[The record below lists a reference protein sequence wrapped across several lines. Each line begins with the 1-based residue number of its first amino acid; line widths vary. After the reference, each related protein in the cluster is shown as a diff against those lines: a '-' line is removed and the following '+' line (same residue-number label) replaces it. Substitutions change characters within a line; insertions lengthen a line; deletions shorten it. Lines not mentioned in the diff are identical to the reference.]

1 MNKNFRVHTNI
12 ASDTVLNVNMQQDFD
27 FLEVLSLKLRQ
38 KDAYRLHSSNYG
50 VIIGRVLANDAFGIP
65 NAKVSVFIERDTNDS
80 SDIESIY
87 PYTEIT
93 TKDKLGRRYNLLP
106 DESDDDCY
114 RVVGTFP
121 NKRLVL
127 DNDIYLD
134 VFDKYWKYTTVT
146 NQAGDYMIFGVP
158 TGSVQLH
165 VDIDLSDIGILS
177 QKPRDFEYK
186 GYNIT
191 MFDTPNQFKE
201 STNLDSLAQIFSQN
215 KSVFVYPFW
224 GDSDNGVA
232 AITRS
237 DIQIQY
243 KFEPTCVFMG
253 SIVSDND
260 GHSIGHKCAPDVD
273 NGMNDQLIGGNG
285 TIEMIRKTTDGLV
298 EEYQIQGNQLIDE
311 NGVWCYQIP
320 MNLDYI
326 GTDEYGNIVPT
337 DNPTKGIPTRTQ
349 VRFRFSKNETNEE
362 GFSRHTA
369 KYLVPM
375 NPIFSE
381 EKVIPTIDIK
391 GSEVEKMYLFGSA
404 TPESCFRDLYWNN
417 VYSVKNYIP
426 KTQVAH
432 RAYAK
437 NYSSLKGANLAE
449 DQNAVPFNKLRV
461 DIPFTFMIL
470 CILFKIVMII
480 IAFINT
486 LVCLIDSIINI
497 FYRIKKFS
505 FKVFK
510 WRIRPFGWL
519 PVPNFIG
526 CIPLSAGLS
535 EGNVAYYPGCWCKST
550 GLKYADCPDDMEGDC
565 KKVNDNSTLTDI
577 IQRNLALDFKIIKLD
592 FYQDWLNGCLYM
604 PLWYWRKR
612 KKKTFLFGLFSS
624 RAKNEYCSCNKT
636 YSRLKTYVTCN
647 IEYVD
652 NSLTATDS
660 SMPDSEKRWHKNK
673 KGQVRYRR
681 GLIKAVENKDG
692 LTAYYYVA
700 TQAVDDSTNKNPDLE
715 MEMVNPN
722 FHAVRLYATDIILL
736 GNLDPNNIYGI
747 PQFFTCLPSTTAN
760 IPAIATIEET
770 INPGEEEKESSKDI
784 GGDSEDSG
792 TTITTG
798 MDWGHNGN
806 KQTPKYKTGLF
817 MDLACTYAATRP
829 KSCINVERLS
839 EYGVNLDMTYNMA
852 YHSGGNDVKYGQ
864 FDSDGFINKLELDD
878 TENRAMFATLN
889 HIGFIPQSYQD
900 SLTSGCTTQIPDEN
914 TSYLI
919 PKFKYIYPVD
929 FDGRLKVPMDL
940 YRNSF
945 QQALYDEADQAYLTF
960 RLGAES
966 GDSMGKNS
974 ELRIRH
980 FYHDNGN
987 YDMPLYNNSFYFYFG
1002 IKKGSTAIDKF
1013 NQMFYAACYKQD
1025 KKPFTLDIDKRGRSY
1040 CPSIYKG
1047 TDGYGYIK
1055 VTLDDIRAPYTYKLY
1070 DSFGDIIIEET
1081 GMTYSQFVIGGTIN
1095 ASGDVIS
1102 NPYIKYQIPVDKK
1115 EEGKQYDEVE
1125 NPDTHKMSY
1134 YEIVDFPYGKDT
1146 SGRTSGLTNQE
1157 YILEVIDNNGKMLS
1171 EKIKLD
1177 VPKIVGEYESVRL
1190 GTKFYNINTTRI
1202 DYICHDDNKF
1212 YGIIKLKDIIVDGH
1226 KCEIT
1231 RFGNVNYDA
1240 INDKYTLDVYCV
1252 SEDFNTEVKVLLT
1265 LNIYKKDNA
1274 ETTTRRC
1281 LCDAANGLTDVS
1293 KMSIATASISCWI
1306 GLVGN
1311 DLEFYVYQPNRFL
1324 LTLTE
1329 YCNDSLVVENT
1340 STEIVN
1346 IQNGENFTATLNDM
1360 PINFMLGTFN
1370 DSNDADI
1377 AKNTNFYYPTT
1388 IEDVTS
1394 DRISGWFGVHQE
1406 NAYEFST
1413 DTNMTCDKNQ
1423 EMWEDVIDTVN
1434 DYVSKAETKRTIL
1447 RFKFE
1452 SMFSLSEATYITT
1465 DSNATFT
1472 FKAKGGVSP
1481 LLYRNVAPMYEDA
1494 NKVGTTYV
1502 LSDSWQTTCLEKAPN
1517 IVGNNYYKIT
1527 DTPSFNTTVYT
1538 ATPEYVGNY
1547 FGVFTNNGSY
1557 INNST
1562 IDGHNINVM
1571 RIPSFASVSPMN
1583 DPTPKRIGKDV
1594 TGDIDE
1600 KFKLAREKG
1609 NQTLDN
1615 DKSRN
1620 TLPYLRAM
1628 YIDRRFDFD
1637 LTVLAPVVNNTISLY
1652 KESEKDRNRVWKSG
1666 RMSGFTYNGIEMSYD
1681 KEYNVISANT
1691 PVSAG
1696 TSATGISYSACTP
1709 NKKLEY
1715 SYQYIDGD
1723 CNEIED
1729 KNAITVYND
1738 GYDNCVWSEG
1748 NSLTYNGKT
1757 FGSYA
1762 DYDNNERQVVK
1773 AFYESSIND
1782 MDIRHVYWST
1792 FNKNRLQLYTSVGPD
1807 QQTRPY
1813 QQIDGKGQASIRNA
1827 YNPYYVYAYPSGM
1840 DSLYNDDFNITNR
1853 ISSYPTK
1860 RFIDIGN
1867 LPINPTY
1874 EYIMQG
1880 CSYGMNVAN
1889 NDDGTLTAEVQ
1900 GGESMNITLEFG
1912 NAITFIPPNAD
1923 SSEYANARYEA
1934 QSNCESGYKRFF
1946 IYSVDFN
1953 FRYNEYSAENFDV
1966 YTKAPKFIKVLPYT
1980 NGIDGIGLIKTA
1992 NPSSGQSSEF
2002 NGVWGDGKTLDAAIN
2017 TVKFA
2022 EVSATTYSPWLTIFG
2037 IDTVYMQL
2045 PEDVNTNSNY
2055 KTKNGANVN
2064 GTFFVDSD
2072 DENEYITSDDT
2083 RFTGIQFIAH
2093 LKNTIQEKDVK
2104 AFTILVDREYRYQED
2119 DYLTRHLRSIETTDI
2134 YDCRDLL
2141 LTVLSGGTT
2150 ETNPPLSYVEMRV
2163 SSSANPTYDV
2173 DVPDVQVTGT
2183 GTGQNV
2189 SVSTTTESITGQD
2202 TTRLFTQ
2209 TLSFRMKFDTRSGTS
2224 VDERQCE
2231 AFADYQMMSY
2241 TFRFE
2246 NRNGDKFDI
2255 SPSSVDGKIADDG
2268 WLYVTFTVKWIQS
2281 MDIMGD
2287 ESWIRGIRNYVNC
2300 TLFARTKTNF
2310 IYKLN
2315 TFKIYY
2321 KGQYGEGMGP
2331 GGDIK
2336 TIKES
2341 MKQDTKYITLVTLC
2355 DDDD

>member
-158 TGSVQLH
+158 TSSVQVH

-510 WRIRPFGWL
+510 WRVRPFGWL
-519 PVPNFIG
+519 PVPDFIG

-550 GLKYADCPDDMEGDC
+550 GLKHADCPDDMEGDC

-577 IQRNLALDFKIIKLD
+577 IQRNLALDFKIVKLD

-624 RAKNEYCSCNKT
+624 RAKNEYCSCGKT

-647 IEYVD
+647 IGYED
-652 NSLTATDS
+652 NNLTATNS
-660 SMPDSEKRWHKNK
+660 SMPDSENRWHKNK
-673 KGQVRYRR
+673 TGQVRYKR

-770 INPGEEEKESSKDI
+770 INPEEEEKESSKDI

-817 MDLACTYAATRP
+817 MDLSCTYAATRP

-900 SLTSGCTTQIPDEN
+900 SLTNGCTTQIPDEN

-966 GDSMGKNS
+966 GRSMTDNS

-1013 NQMFYAACYKQD
+1013 NQMFYAVCYKQD

-1040 CPSIYKG
+1040 CPSIYKD
-1047 TDGYGYIK
+1047 TNGYGYIK

-1095 ASGDVIS
+1095 ASGDIIS
-1102 NPYIKYQIPVDKK
+1102 NPEVRYQIPV
-1115 EEGKQYDEVE
+1115 EENEREDGKNYYHDETT
-1125 NPDTHKMSY
+1125 NLY
-1134 YEIVDFPYGKDT
+1134 YEIVDSFYGNN
-1146 SGRTSGLTNQE
+1146 TSGLTNQE

-1190 GTKFYNINTTRI
+1190 GTKFYDINTTRI

-1226 KCEIT
+1226 KCEIA
-1231 RFGNVNYDA
+1231 RLSGGLPIENINYA
-1240 INDKYTLDVYCV
+1240 NGKYTLDVYCI
-1252 SEDFNTEVKVLLT
+1252 SEDFNTEVKVSLT
-1265 LNIYKKDNA
+1265 LNVYKQDSG
-1274 ETTTRRC
+1274 ETTTNKC
-1281 LCDAANGLTDVS
+1281 MCDNANEVPNNENMFISGTT
-1293 KMSIATASISCWI
+1293 KPYWIAYKESEKVI
-1306 GLVGN
+1306 
-1311 DLEFYVYQPNRFL
+1311 EFYVYQPNRFL

-1329 YCNDSLVVENT
+1329 YCNGSLVVENT
-1340 STEIVN
+1340 SSEIVN
-1346 IQNGENFTATLNDM
+1346 IQNGENFTATLNNM
-1360 PINFMLGTFN
+1360 PVKFMLGTLN
-1370 DSNDADI
+1370 DSSAATIANTSKLYKSTPFDAANDVNSYGWYGLHQESSYKFD
-1377 AKNTNFYYPTT
+1377 TT
-1388 IEDVTS
+1388 IE
-1394 DRISGWFGVHQE
+1394 
-1406 NAYEFST
+1406 
-1413 DTNMTCDKNQ
+1413 KNQ
-1423 EMWEDVIDTVN
+1423 EIWEDAI
-1434 DYVSKAETKRTIL
+1434 STITDSVTTPEIRRNIL
-1447 RFKFE
+1447 KFKFN
-1452 SMFSLSEATYITT
+1452 SMFNLCEGAYVTKDSSL
-1465 DSNATFT
+1465 TFT
-1472 FKAKGGVSP
+1472 YRANGGVSP
-1481 LLYRNVAPMYEDA
+1481 LLYRSAAPMYDDSTKIK
-1494 NKVGTTYV
+1494 NKYLLT
-1502 LSDSWQTTCLEKAPN
+1502 DSWQTDGNEYAPN
-1517 IVGNNYYKIT
+1517 IITSNYKKRISDGEYDFQASAGPRYNNVVYEA
-1527 DTPSFNTTVYT
+1527 DTSHLL
-1538 ATPEYVGNY
+1538 GNY
-1547 FGVFTNNGSY
+1547 FAAFTHNGSY
-1557 INNST
+1557 ISNT
-1562 IDGHNINVM
+1562 QIDGININITRV
-1571 RIPSFASVSPMN
+1571 PSFASVSPMN
-1583 DPTPKRIGKDV
+1583 GVKRLGQDKEGKITDFSWV
-1594 TGDIDE
+1594 YS
-1600 KFKLAREKG
+1600 A
-1609 NQTLDN
+1609 QTQQLEN
-1615 DKSRN
+1615 DKLRR
-1620 TLPYLRAM
+1620 TLPYVRAL
-1628 YIDRRFDFD
+1628 YVDRRFDYD
-1637 LTVLAPVVNNTISLY
+1637 LIVLAPSVNNNSISLHID
-1652 KESEKDRNRVWKSG
+1652 KGKDRIWRGGRLSG
-1666 RMSGFTYNGIEMSYD
+1666 TTYNGIEMAYD
-1681 KEYNVISANT
+1681 ENYNIISGDPHFDEALGKYTYAN
-1691 PVSAG
+1691 S
-1696 TSATGISYSACTP
+1696 
-1709 NKKLEY
+1709 NNRLEY
-1715 SYQYIDGD
+1715 SYKYDSDTGS
-1723 CNEIED
+1723 
-1729 KNAITVYND
+1729 NATTIYNYETNPIKTVWN
-1738 GYDNCVWSEG
+1738 SENSVKYLG
-1748 NSLTYNGKT
+1748 NSFGYNAEIDVTSSTITKQFYT
-1757 FGSYA
+1757 SEL
-1762 DYDNNERQVVK
+1762 YD
-1773 AFYESSIND
+1773 F
-1782 MDIRHVYWST
+1782 DIRHLYWSD
-1792 FNKNRLQLYTSVGPD
+1792 FNQNRITTYCTNGGGG
-1807 QQTRPY
+1807 
-1813 QQIDGKGQASIRNA
+1813 QQISGSGENA
-1827 YNPYYVYAYPSGM
+1827 IKNLNNPFYVYKYPSEIS
-1840 DSLYNDDFNITNR
+1840 SLYNRDFNRENAYRTPN
-1853 ISSYPTK
+1853 STGYPS
-1860 RFIDIGN
+1860 RRYLDIGN
-1867 LPINPTY
+1867 LPQTPTFSY
-1874 EYIMQG
+1874 LTQC
-1880 CSYGMNVAN
+1880 CSYGIKASNE
-1889 NDDGTLTAEVQ
+1889 DDGTIIAEAN
-1900 GGESMNITLEFG
+1900 GGESTEISIEFG
-1912 NAITFIPPNAD
+1912 KAITFIPPNAD
-1923 SSEYANARYEA
+1923 TKKYANVSYNMGTLNGGFIHFSASTASVNFKFESF
-1934 QSNCESGYKRFF
+1934 SNDY
-1946 IYSVDFN
+1946 
-1953 FRYNEYSAENFDV
+1953 FDV
-1966 YTKAPKFIKVLPYT
+1966 YTKVPKLIKVLPYIKPSND
-1980 NGIDGIGLIKTA
+1980 NGIDGIGYIKTV
-1992 NPSSGQSSEF
+1992 NPRTEF
-2002 NGVWGDGKTLDAAIN
+2002 GKWGDGKSLDAAIEDVELL
-2017 TVKFA
+2017 TFDHP
-2022 EVSATTYSPWLTIFG
+2022 TWTIFS
-2037 IDTVYMQL
+2037 ILDSDLDQTVVL
-2045 PEDVNTNSNY
+2045 PEGVKIVDNY
-2055 KTKNGANVN
+2055 ENKEKGFYGADKLL
-2064 GTFFVDSD
+2064 GKFFKEDDELGEYILSD
-2072 DENEYITSDDT
+2072 DDVFTNIVFQKENLNIRET
-2083 RFTGIQFIAH
+2083 
-2093 LKNTIQEKDVK
+2093 K
-2104 AFTILVDREYRYQED
+2104 AFTILVDREYVYQD
-2119 DYLTRHLRSIETTDI
+2119 SDNLKRHIRSIETTDI
-2134 YDCRDLL
+2134 YDCRDLFL
-2141 LTVLSGGTT
+2141 GTLIAFP
-2150 ETNPPLSYVEMRV
+2150 ENGELASYVTATSAATEV
-2163 SSSANPTYDV
+2163 YPPEVITGVTPDSEDIPTGDPSDPSSTEVVTGITSSSGETSGNTKICT
-2173 DVPDVQVTGT
+2173 QV
-2183 GTGQNV
+2183 
-2189 SVSTTTESITGQD
+2189 ITFQ
-2202 TTRLFTQ
+2202 F
-2209 TLSFRMKFDTRSGTS
+2209 KFDTNSGTS
-2224 VDERQCE
+2224 IQDRQCE
-2231 AFADYQMMSY
+2231 AFADYKMMSY
-2241 TFRFE
+2241 TFKFKIKYDYYE
-2246 NRNGDKFDI
+2246 LVPFDI
-2255 SPSSVDGKIADDG
+2255 TQYIQGNDTYIRYSIRWTEDMGIFADYGGSIDCEIYAKTKSNFSYRITNFKI
-2268 WLYVTFTVKWIQS
+2268 
-2281 MDIMGD
+2281 
-2287 ESWIRGIRNYVNC
+2287 NYV
-2300 TLFARTKTNF
+2300 
-2310 IYKLN
+2310 
-2315 TFKIYY
+2315 
-2321 KGQYGEGMGP
+2321 
-2331 GGDIK
+2331 
-2336 TIKES
+2336 S
-2341 MKQDTKYITLVTLC
+2341 QDHLPKDTMATDGTKYKTEISISL
-2355 DDDD
+2355 

>member
-158 TGSVQLH
+158 TGSVQVH

-510 WRIRPFGWL
+510 WRVRPFGWL
-519 PVPNFIG
+519 PVPDFIG

-550 GLKYADCPDDMEGDC
+550 GLKHADCPDDMEGDC

-577 IQRNLALDFKIIKLD
+577 IQRNLALDFKIVKLD

-624 RAKNEYCSCNKT
+624 RAKNEYCSCGKT

-647 IEYVD
+647 IGYED
-652 NSLTATDS
+652 NNLTATNS
-660 SMPDSEKRWHKNK
+660 SMPDSENRWHKNK
-673 KGQVRYRR
+673 TGQVRYKR

-770 INPGEEEKESSKDI
+770 INPEEEEKESSKDI

-817 MDLACTYAATRP
+817 MDLSCTYAATRP

-966 GDSMGKNS
+966 GRSMTDNS

-1013 NQMFYAACYKQD
+1013 NQMFYAVCYKQD

-1040 CPSIYKG
+1040 CPSIYKD
-1047 TDGYGYIK
+1047 TNGYGYIK

-1102 NPYIKYQIPVDKK
+1102 NPEVRYQIPV
-1115 EEGKQYDEVE
+1115 EENEREDGKNYYHDETT
-1125 NPDTHKMSY
+1125 NLY
-1134 YEIVDFPYGKDT
+1134 YEIVDSFYGNN
-1146 SGRTSGLTNQE
+1146 TSGLTNQE

-1190 GTKFYNINTTRI
+1190 GTKFYDIVTTRI

-1231 RFGNVNYDA
+1231 RFSNVNYDA

-1329 YCNDSLVVENT
+1329 YCDDDLIVENT

-1413 DTNMTCDKNQ
+1413 NTNMTCDKNQ

-1452 SMFSLSEATYITT
+1452 SMFSLSEGTYITT

-1472 FKAKGGVSP
+1472 LKGKGGVSP
-1481 LLYRNVAPMYEDA
+1481 LLYRNVAPYYEDTR
-1494 NKVGTTYV
+1494 KMGTTYV
-1502 LSDSWQTTCLEKAPN
+1502 LSDSWQTTCVEKAPN
-1517 IVGNNYYKIT
+1517 IVGSNYSGIT
-1527 DTPSFNTTVYT
+1527 SSPSFNSTVYT
-1538 ATPEYVGNY
+1538 TDTTLLGNY

-1557 INNST
+1557 INNTT
-1562 IDGHNINVM
+1562 IDDSIGVM

-1583 DPTPKRIGKDV
+1583 QSAPKKIGKDE
-1594 TGDIDE
+1594 TGDIKE
-1600 KFKLAREKG
+1600 KFKPARTAM

-1615 DKSRN
+1615 DRTRKV
-1620 TLPYLRAM
+1620 LPYLRAM

-1637 LTVLAPVVNNTISLY
+1637 LMVLAPVLTSTISLY
-1652 KESEKDRNRVWKSG
+1652 TQADSNRNRVWKSG

-1681 KEYNVISANT
+1681 KDYNVISANT
-1691 PVSAG
+1691 PTENG
-1696 TSATGISYSACTP
+1696 ERYIACEP
-1709 NKKLEY
+1709 NTKLEY
-1715 SYQYIDGD
+1715 SYRYQDGD
-1723 CNEIED
+1723 CND
-1729 KNAITVYND
+1729 AITIYND
-1738 GYDNCVWSEG
+1738 GNDSCVWGEG
-1748 NSLTYNGKT
+1748 NVVRYNGKQ
-1757 FGSYA
+1757 FGYYSGL
-1762 DYDNNERQVVK
+1762 DNNDSQIVK
-1773 AFYESSIND
+1773 AFYESTIND
-1782 MDIRHVYWST
+1782 MDIRHLYWSD
-1792 FNKNRLQLYTSVGPD
+1792 FNKSRLYDYATTEDPN
-1807 QQTRPY
+1807 
-1813 QQIDGKGQASIRNA
+1813 QQIGGKGRDGITNPD
-1827 YNPYYVYAYPSGM
+1827 NPYYVYAYPNTFGA
-1840 DSLYNDDFNITNR
+1840 LYNDDFNISNR
-1853 ISSYPTK
+1853 TTSYPTK

-1867 LPINPTY
+1867 LPISPTY
-1874 EYIMQG
+1874 EFMTQC
-1880 CSYGMNVAN
+1880 CSYGINVSN
-1889 NDDGTLTAEVQ
+1889 NDDGTLTAEAQ

-1912 NAITFIPPNAD
+1912 KAITFIPPNAE
-1923 SSEYANARYEA
+1923 SSEYSNAEYES
-1934 QSNCESGYKRFF
+1934 QGNCDAEGFKRFVVD
-1946 IYSVDFN
+1946 SVDFD
-1953 FRYNEYSAENFDV
+1953 FKYNEYSAENFDV
-1966 YTKAPKFIKVLPYT
+1966 YTKTPRFIKVLPYT
-1980 NGIDGIGLIKTA
+1980 NNIDGIGLIKTA
-1992 NPSSGQSSEF
+1992 NPSTEF
-2002 NGVWGDGKTLDAAIN
+2002 GVTWGDNYPTLDDAIN
-2017 TVKFA
+2017 AVTIRAIDSKK
-2022 EVSATTYSPWLTIFG
+2022 YNPWSTIFG
-2037 IDTVYMQL
+2037 IDSAYMIL
-2045 PEDVNTNSNY
+2045 PEDVDTGTSY
-2055 KTKNGANVN
+2055 TTKNGVSV
-2064 GTFFVDSD
+2064 GGMFFKESD
-2072 DENEYITSDDT
+2072 GDEYIMSDDT
-2083 RFTGIQFIAH
+2083 RFTGIEFKAH
-2093 LKNTIQEKDVK
+2093 LSDSIRNKGVK
-2104 AFTILVDREYRYQED
+2104 AFTILVDREYQYQED

-2141 LTVLSGGTT
+2141 LAVVSGGDT
-2150 ETNPPLSYVEMRV
+2150 EADPPLSYVEMRV
-2163 SSSANPTYDV
+2163 SSSANPETSI
-2173 DVPDVQVTGT
+2173 DVPDVQVEPTE
-2183 GTGQNV
+2183 TGQSITV
-2189 SVSTTTESITGQD
+2189 TTVTESISGQD

-2209 TLSFRMKFDTRSGTS
+2209 TVTFEMKFNIGSNVS
-2224 VDERQCE
+2224 IENRQCE

-2255 SPSSVDGKIADDG
+2255 SPSEVSGETVTTGG
-2268 WLYVTFTVKWIQS
+2268 QEWLHVRFTVKWLQS

-2287 ESWIRGIRNYVNC
+2287 ETWIRGTRNYVNC
-2300 TLFARTKTNF
+2300 TLFARTKGNF

-2315 TFKIYY
+2315 KFRIYY
-2321 KGQYGEGMGP
+2321 KGQYGEGVGP

-2336 TIKES
+2336 SIKES
-2341 MKQDTKYITLVTLC
+2341 MLQDKRYRTVVSIC
-2355 DDDD
+2355 N